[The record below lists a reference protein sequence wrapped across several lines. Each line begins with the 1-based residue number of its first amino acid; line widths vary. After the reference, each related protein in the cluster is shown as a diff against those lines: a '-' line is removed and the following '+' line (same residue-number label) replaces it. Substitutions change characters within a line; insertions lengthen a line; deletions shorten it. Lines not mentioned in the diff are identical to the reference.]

1 MDGSG
6 VWKLSFALPLSPD
19 LRYNTATFSAG
30 SDATI
35 RAAGNSI

>member
-1 MDGSG
+1 MDGSP
-6 VWKLSFALPLSPD
+6 VWKSPFALPVFPD

-30 SDATI
+30 SNATI